1 MMKSRAAF
9 DSCTDTQTLAQRSWG
24 SSTHTGPLSKGQKCS
39 FMMEKASQHARPF
52 QDRHTEWKKSLVI
65 FSSDSSFIQNQPLIS
80 SLSTHQTDIL
90 GTHWSLLHH
99 HRAVQSCKG
108 DFCNST
114 TYAIAFQG
122 INPNACIRYGRQFM
136 SAFKRY
142 MDHPNMCQVF
152 AGFCFSI
159 S

>member
-52 QDRHTEWKKSLVI
+52 QDRHTEWKLRLQFHSESTSYKLI
-65 FSSDSSFIQNQPLIS
+65 KHSSNNDTQK
-80 SLSTHQTDIL
+80 TDIL